1 VGASR
6 ARLAPVPTPTVERY
20 REAMPTERLTALDA
34 SFLYLERPAM
44 HMHVAGLSV
53 LDPST
58 RPDGRLRFEDI
69 ERVFASRLHM
79 APRLRQKVKM
89 VPFDLALPVWAD
101 DAAFDLDF
109 HLRRAALPSPGGR
122 AELSEQVQRILSR
135 PLDRSK
141 PLWELYV
148 IEGVEDGHVA
158 TLMKVH
164 HAMIDGLSGMHL
176 TAALFDLSPE
186 VPEEPPAPAWHPDPE
201 PSSQQ
206 LLQEAGQTVFKHPV
220 QAVMDGID
228 AIRRSPALAAIEANA
243 VWSGFRSI
251 LDMGARP
258 PSALDVQIGPNRR
271 FAIADAPLQRFK
283 DIKDALGGTVND
295 AVLTVVGGA
304 MHRLL
309 RERGEPTRGRTLRVM
324 VPVSVQASRDVSL
337 GNRVAPAFVDLPV
350 GAMGP
355 KRRLGMVREGTAHLK
370 DSMMA
375 MSADAIIGLGAYAPG
390 GMLAAAARLASRGPW
405 FNLVVSNIPGPPQP
419 MYMAGA
425 RLVAQYPSLPLGEN
439 SALSIACTSIGGTMA
454 FGLTGDYDGMPDL
467 QALAFAL
474 EESIAEVSKA
484 AGL

>member
-1 VGASR
+1 MA
-6 ARLAPVPTPTVERY
+6 
-20 REAMPTERLTALDA
+20 TERLSALDA

-58 RPDGRLRFEDI
+58 RPDGRLRAEDV
-69 ERVFASRLHM
+69 ERVLAARLHL

-89 VPFDLALPVWAD
+89 VPYGLALPVWVD
-101 DAAFDLDF
+101 DASFDLDF

-122 AELSEQVQRILSR
+122 LELSDQAQRILSR
-135 PLDRSK
+135 PLDRTK

-148 IEGVEDGHVA
+148 IEGLEGGHVA

-164 HAMIDGLSGMHL
+164 HAMIDGMSGMHL
-176 TAALFDLSPE
+176 TAALFDLTPE
-186 VPEEPPAPAWHPDPE
+186 VPDDPPAPAWEPEPE
-201 PSSQQ
+201 PSSQD
-206 LLQEAGQTVFKHPV
+206 LLRDATQSLVAHPM
-220 QAVMDGID
+220 QALMNGID
-228 AIRRSPALAAIEANA
+228 AIRRSPAVAALDAGT
-243 VWSGFRSI
+243 VLSGFRSI

-258 PSALDVQIGPNRR
+258 PSGLDVQIGPNRR
-271 FAIADAPLQRFK
+271 FAIAEAPLQRFK

-304 MHRLL
+304 MYRLL
-309 RERGEPTRGRTLRVM
+309 RDRKEPTRGRTLRVM
-324 VPVSVQASRDVSL
+324 VPVSVHGSRDASL
-337 GNRVAPAFVDLPV
+337 GNRVAPAFIDLPV

-355 KRRLGMVREGTAHLK
+355 KRRLALVRAGTAHLK
-370 DSMMA
+370 ESMMA

-419 MYMAGA
+419 MYLAGA

-454 FGLTGDYDGMPDL
+454 FGLTGDYDGIPDL
-467 QALAFAL
+467 QHLAFAI
-474 EESIAEVSKA
+474 EESLGEVSKA